1 MKIGI
6 YEYDGG
12 NETPIEVYN
21 RARIACEQG
30 AEQESGIFYYK
41 KEFEIKRK
49 EFFEISGSLIEAIN
63 KKEMYLVY
71 QPKINIADNTIFGTE
86 VLIRWDRG
94 DKKPVGTNAFIKLA
108 EDIGFIKEIS
118 KFVLIN
124 TCRQIADWNEKGI
137 DLNVSMNFTGNE
149 LLDDDFVEWGK
160 KVIQDY
166 KINPSRLELEI
177 TERVISN
184 NNEKLIERL
193 HNFRAKGYK
202 ISIDDCGT
210 GINSLVMMADTP
222 CDQLKIDKYFIDH
235 IDRIEIKELIK
246 AIINYAH
253 ELNKTVVAEG
263 VETAEQLKVLRD
275 LKCDIVQGYYYSK
288 PLLPQEFEAYY
299 FDFYFKRYAV
309 ADRNELLEKEA
320 VS

>member
-1 MKIGI
+1 M
-6 YEYDGG
+6 
-12 NETPIEVYN
+12 
-21 RARIACEQG
+21 
-30 AEQESGIFYYK
+30 
-41 KEFEIKRK
+41 
-49 EFFEISGSLIEAIN
+49 
-63 KKEMYLVY
+63 VY

-86 VLIRWDRG
+86 VLIRWDRET
-94 DKKPVGTNAFIKLA
+94 KPRSVRMLSLVN

-149 LLDDDFVEWGK
+149 LLDDDFVEGQ

-210 GINSLVMMADTP
+210 GINSLVMMADT
-222 CDQLKIDKYFIDH
+222 H
-235 IDRIEIKELIK
+235 
-246 AIINYAH
+246 AIN
-253 ELNKTVVAEG
+253 
-263 VETAEQLKVLRD
+263 
-275 LKCDIVQGYYYSK
+275 
-288 PLLPQEFEAYY
+288 
-299 FDFYFKRYAV
+299 
-309 ADRNELLEKEA
+309 
-320 VS
+320 